1 MNKLNLIRPIAF
13 FDLET
18 TGTDVEKDFIVSINI
33 IKIMPGGEVEKK
45 GALLNPGI
53 PIPEGASSVHGITDE
68 MVKDAPTF
76 KQYSRGILGFLD
88 RCDLGGFNLLKF
100 DVPLL
105 FNEFERSGI
114 SWDLSTIHI
123 VDAGNIYK
131 IQEPR
136 TLSAAYKFYTG
147 HVLEDAH
154 EAEADNMAAIEVFM
168 AQLAMYPD
176 LPANVAELAEFSNF
190 GKKRADVGGKFS
202 IDADGDYIFNFG
214 KNLNKKAKTEMSYL
228 YWMIEGNF
236 NSDTKRICRLILEE
250 NLPDRIKNQN
260 TNLFNS

>member
-1 MNKLNLIRPIAF
+1 MSQNKLNLIRPIAF

-53 PIPEGASSVHGITDE
+53 PIPEGASSVHGITDQ

-88 RCDLGGFNLLKF
+88 GCDLGGFNLLKF

-154 EAEADNMAAIEVFM
+154 EAEADNMATIEVFM
-168 AQLAMYPD
+168 AQLAMFQTSRQTS
-176 LPANVAELAEFSNF
+176 LNWRNF
-190 GKKRADVGGKFS
+190 QTLERNGRMSEVNFLLMQTGIIFS
-202 IDADGDYIFNFG
+202 ISER
-214 KNLNKKAKTEMSYL
+214 T
-228 YWMIEGNF
+228 
-236 NSDTKRICRLILEE
+236 
-250 NLPDRIKNQN
+250 
-260 TNLFNS
+260 